1 MEERC
6 TFSRALHLM
15 RYGGKKMR
23 CIDWGEYN
31 HYLCVVHESLIG
43 YEIDGTR
50 WNLNDLLLGQESLS
64 EQFLSAGYLMG
75 SWVEV
80 Q

>member
-1 MEERC
+1 MNGEITY

-23 CIDWGEYN
+23 PLNMVDGRWYYVEKNQLYTGQ
-31 HYLCVVHESLIG
+31 V
-43 YEIDGTR
+43 YEMTMPKFPIKNTM
-50 WNLNDLLLGQESLS
+50 SHS
-64 EQFLSAGYLMG
+64 EIMG

-80 Q
+80 E